1 MKTPIRATSKVQ
13 RLVVPMNLF
22 AFESFEVGVRQ
33 ATRRRPLRVGASFRK
48 LNVHRGSRRY
58 KPMPGWIDA
67 VDRTKIFLPSPSL
80 QGHGLMCLHSG
91 ARPVEDLAALPSRQ
105 LHLAAPDPF
114 SAETRDPGQ
123 IAPLSHT

>member
-22 AFESFEVGVRQ
+22 AFESFEVPVRQ
-33 ATRRRPLRVGASFRK
+33 VTRHRPLRVGASFRK

-80 QGHGLMCLHSG
+80 QGHGLMCLHLG
-91 ARPVEDLAALPSRQ
+91 ARPVEHPAALSSRQ
-105 LHLAAPDPF
+105 FHFSAPDPTPADKRE
-114 SAETRDPGQ
+114 SEQ
-123 IAPLSHT
+123 IAPLSQK